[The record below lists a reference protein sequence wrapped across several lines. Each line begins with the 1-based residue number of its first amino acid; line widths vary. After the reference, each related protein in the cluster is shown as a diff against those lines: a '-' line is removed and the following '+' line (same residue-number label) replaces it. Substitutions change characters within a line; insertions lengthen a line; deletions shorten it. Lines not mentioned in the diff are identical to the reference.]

1 MVELDISFKI
11 CLLIGCLLNFKIRED
26 WLNVSYSPI
35 RYIVISIMA
44 LVLIGLAIHIAR
56 TEEGL
61 NKWVILFGMLGLDG
75 MFVWRRIVT
84 GKQIGRAH
92 V

>member
-1 MVELDISFKI
+1 MYHIPLFAIAE
-11 CLLIGCLLNFKIRED
+11 G
-26 WLNVSYSPI
+26 
-35 RYIVISIMA
+35 IVISIMA

-75 MFVWRRIVT
+75 MLVW
-84 GKQIGRAH
+84 IGWLS
-92 V
+92 VNSQVVEVFNKW

>member
-1 MVELDISFKI
+1 MVKCII
-11 CLLIGCLLNFKIRED
+11 
-26 WLNVSYSPI
+26 SPI

-61 NKWVILFGMLGLDG
+61 NKWFILFGMLGLDG
-75 MFVWRRIVT
+75 VFVW
-84 GKQIGRAH
+84 IGWLS
-92 V
+92 VSSQVIEIFSKW

>member
-1 MVELDISFKI
+1 MIY
-11 CLLIGCLLNFKIRED
+11 
-26 WLNVSYSPI
+26 VSYSPI

-75 MFVWRRIVT
+75 MLVWIGWLSVSSQVT
-84 GKQIGRAH
+84 EVFSKW
-92 V
+92 

>member
-1 MVELDISFKI
+1 MYHIPLFAIAE
-11 CLLIGCLLNFKIRED
+11 G
-26 WLNVSYSPI
+26 
-35 RYIVISIMA
+35 IVVLIMA

-75 MFVWRRIVT
+75 MFVW
-84 GKQIGRAH
+84 IGWLS
-92 V
+92 VSSQVIEVFSKW